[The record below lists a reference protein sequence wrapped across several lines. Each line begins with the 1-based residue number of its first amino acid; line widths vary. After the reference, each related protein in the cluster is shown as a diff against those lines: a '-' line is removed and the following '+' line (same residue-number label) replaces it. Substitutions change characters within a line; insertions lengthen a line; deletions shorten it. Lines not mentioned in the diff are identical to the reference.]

1 MKRTTRA
8 AGSLPVALLLA
19 FLAFLAFL
27 APPPSMAAGFAD
39 LEKQVKQ
46 FTLPNGLTVL
56 VLERHDAPVF
66 SFATYVD
73 AGGVNEVAGITG
85 VAHMFEHMA
94 FKGTRTIGTTDVVV
108 EAKALDAVDAAFDAL
123 FAEREKGEEADS
135 TLLTTLGAAFKQAQD
150 DARKLVVSNDFTKI
164 LEENGEVGL
173 NAGTEM
179 DGTMY
184 YYSLPS
190 NRLELWARLEG
201 DRLTQP
207 VLREFYTERDVVQ
220 EERRSQESSPMGRVF
235 STWWIAS
242 FLAHPYGNG
251 LIGHVSDLKAI
262 TRHDAATFFR
272 EHYMAKNVTLAI
284 VGDVEFAE
292 VQRLVAK
299 YFSGMS
305 DAPKPGPVRTQ
316 EPRHEAEIRVTVEE
330 DAQPM
335 VLLGYQIPGIT
346 SKDWSAWECL
356 TVIAG
361 QGRSSRLYERLV
373 KRDKTAV
380 QAGSGSG
387 FPGDKYPNLFLAQGI
402 VARGASTDTVETAMR
417 QELDRLAKDGPTTA
431 ELQKAKRLTR
441 ASFIRGL
448 RANSGLANQLA
459 TSQGKQ
465 GDWRKLFGYLD
476 GIDKVT
482 TDDVRRVAAEAFREG
497 NCSVGVLRKP
507 A

>member
-8 AGSLPVALLLA
+8 AGLLPVALLLA
-19 FLAFLAFL
+19 FLA
-27 APPPSMAAGFAD
+27 APPCTAAGFAD
-39 LEKQVKQ
+39 LEMQVKQ
-46 FTLPNGLTVL
+46 FTLSNGLTVL

-94 FKGTRTIGTTDVVV
+94 FKGTRTVGTTDVVA
-108 EAKALDAVDAAFDAL
+108 EATALDAVDAAWDAL
-123 FAEREKGEEADS
+123 FTERAKSEGTDS
-135 TLLTTLGAAFKQAQD
+135 TRLATLEAVFKQAQD
-150 DARKLVVSNDFTKI
+150 DARKLVVSNDFSKI
-164 LEENGEVGL
+164 VEENGAVDL
-173 NAGTEM
+173 NAGTMM

-184 YYSLPS
+184 HYSLPS
-190 NRLELWARLEG
+190 NRLELWARMEG

-220 EERRSQESSPMGRVF
+220 EERRFQESSPMGRLF

-251 LIGHVSDLKAI
+251 LIGHPSDLKAI
-262 TRHDAATFFR
+262 TRHDAETFFR
-272 EHYMAKNVTLAI
+272 EHYMAKNVTVAL

-292 VQRLVAK
+292 VQRLAAK

-305 DAPKPGPVRTQ
+305 DAPKPAPVRTR

-330 DAQPM
+330 DAQPV
-335 VLLGYQIPGIT
+335 VLLGYQIPGVS
-346 SKDWSAWECL
+346 SKDWPSWKVL
-356 TVIAG
+356 TIIAG

-387 FPGDKYPNLFLAQGI
+387 FPGDKYPNMFLAQAI

-417 QELDRLAKDGPTTA
+417 QELDRLAKDGPSDA

-448 RANSGLANQLA
+448 RANSGLALQLA
-459 TSQGKQ
+459 TNQGKR
-465 GDWRKLFGYLD
+465 GDWRKLFRYLD
-476 GIDKVT
+476 GIDQVT
-482 TDDVRRVAAEAFREG
+482 VDDVRRVAAEAFREG
-497 NCSVGVLRKP
+497 NRSVGVLRKP

>member
-1 MKRTTRA
+1 MKRTIRA
-8 AGSLPVALLLA
+8 AGFLPVTLLLA
-19 FLAFLAFL
+19 FLAAQVCV
-27 APPPSMAAGFAD
+27 AAGFAD
-39 LEKQVKQ
+39 LEAQVKQ

-56 VLERHDAPVF
+56 VLERHEAPVF
-66 SFATYVD
+66 SFTTYVD

-94 FKGTRTIGTTDVVV
+94 FKGTRTIGTTDVVA

-123 FAEREKGEEADS
+123 FTERQKGEGADS
-135 TLLTTLGAAFKQAQD
+135 TRLATLAAAFKQAQD
-150 DARKLVVSNDFTKI
+150 EARKLVVSNDFSKV
-164 LEENGEVGL
+164 LEENGANDL
-173 NAGTEM
+173 NAGTMM

-190 NRLELWARLEG
+190 NRLELWARMEG

-220 EERRSQESSPMGRVF
+220 EERRFQESSPMGRLF
-235 STWWIAS
+235 SSWWIES

-251 LIGHVSDLKAI
+251 LIGYPSDLKAI
-262 TRHDAATFFR
+262 TRRDAETFFR
-272 EHYMAKNVTLAI
+272 DHYMAKNVTVAL
-284 VGDVEFAE
+284 VGDVDFAE
-292 VQRLVAK
+292 VQRLAVK

-305 DAPKPGPVRTQ
+305 DAPKPGPVRTE
-316 EPRHEAEIRVTVEE
+316 EPRHEAEIRITVEE

-335 VLLGYQIPGIT
+335 VLLGYQIPSIF
-346 SKDWSAWECL
+346 SRDWSAWEVL
-356 TVIAG
+356 TIIAG

-373 KRDKTAV
+373 KQDKTAV

-387 FPGDKYPNLFLAQGI
+387 FPGDKYPNLFLAQAI

-417 QELDRLAKDGPTTA
+417 QELDRLAKDGPTVA

-441 ASFIRGL
+441 ATFIRGL
-448 RANSGLANQLA
+448 RANSGLALQLA

-465 GDWRKLFGYLD
+465 GDWHKLFRYLD

-482 TDDVRRVAAEAFREG
+482 ADDIRRVAAEAFRQG